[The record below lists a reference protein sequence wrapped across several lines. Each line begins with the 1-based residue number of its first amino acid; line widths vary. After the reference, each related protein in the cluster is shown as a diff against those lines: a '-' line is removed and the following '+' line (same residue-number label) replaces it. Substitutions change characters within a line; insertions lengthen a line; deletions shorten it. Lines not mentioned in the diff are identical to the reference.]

1 MGKANGSGL
10 WPARRQ
16 APRAHRHTGIV
27 AVATLRLARP
37 ADAFQIPGLAVL
49 IRGVS

>member
-10 WPARRQ
+10 WPNRWQ
-16 APRAHRHTGIV
+16 APRAHRHTGIM
-27 AVATLRLARP
+27 AHP

-49 IRGVS
+49 